1 MGVRFS
7 NTALAIQDGYNPF
20 EARQQDW
27 LASTTAKWPAR
38 WKRDAIT
45 RHGQLCATKGH
56 VAANQWLLDFAD
68 KIAACKIAP
77 NASDSDI
84 TDIATKQAKRAT
96 SRAARW
102 APLGIGEARREIDK
116 LCATWGIQPP
126 APGIPDSGAVARMT
140 DAFWWR
146 RKLRREQGREREA
159 IAIALGYVHKKRDI
173 YISAESFAAEQHK
186 ARRNANIL
194 KGTEAISE
202 DGEIVCLSELAEHSL
217 SNPTLRRGEM
227 MVRIKGYEDVSRER
241 GHAGLFITL
250 TCPSRMHARLASTG
264 ASNPA
269 YDGTTP
275 RQAQAY
281 LRNLWEDI
289 RSSFKNR
296 YTEVY
301 GLRIAE
307 AHHDGTPHWH
317 MLLFV
322 SPLHL
327 DAVKNTIRR
336 YALADS
342 PDEAGAQQYRVK
354 FENIDPLKGSAVQYV
369 AKYIG
374 KNVDGTGIDL
384 DENGL
389 PAAESLARV
398 TAWAR
403 LHGIRQFQFIGG
415 PPVGL
420 WREIRRIKEP
430 VIADAPEAIGNAW
443 RAAQKVENRQ
453 ADYAGLIRAVGGPTV
468 KRAEQA
474 IQLATTSD
482 ERLGRYGWQTM
493 VKPVGVF
500 HLDKPRR
507 VYASERKVW
516 QIRMRVG
523 EFGRRFAGDPAAA
536 HRPWTRVNNCA
547 VRAAQG
553 FPGDGEPSM
562 GANIIAFPRP
572 RHDSPPGLPV
582 ASPNGLLSP

>member
-1 MGVRFS
+1 MGRISNLAVAVR
-7 NTALAIQDGYNPF
+7 NGYDPF
-20 EARQQDW
+20 EAQQKDW
-27 LASTTAKWPAR
+27 LDDTTAKWPVR
-38 WKRDAIT
+38 WKRDAIA

-56 VAANQWLLDFAD
+56 VAASQWLLDLAN

-84 TDIATKQAKRAT
+84 TDIATKQAKRANN
-96 SRAARW
+96 RAARW

-116 LCATWGIQPP
+116 LCASWGIQPP
-126 APGIPDSGAVARMT
+126 APDIPDSGAVARMT

-159 IAIALGYVHKKRDI
+159 IAITLGYVHKKRDI
-173 YISAESFAAEQHK
+173 YISAESFAAEQQK
-186 ARRNANIL
+186 ARRNADIL

-264 ASNPA
+264 ASNPT

-275 RQAQAY
+275 KLAQAY
-281 LRNLWEDI
+281 LCNLWEDI

-317 MLLFV
+317 LLLFV
-322 SPLHL
+322 SPLHV

-336 YALADS
+336 YAMADS

-384 DENGL
+384 DENGV

-420 WREIRRIKEP
+420 WREIRRIKAP
-430 VIADAPEAIGNAW
+430 VIADAPEVIGSAW
-443 RAAQKVENRQ
+443 RAAQKAEGRQ

-474 IQLATTSD
+474 IQLATSSD
-482 ERLGRYGWQTM
+482 ERPGRYGWQTM

-507 VYASERKVW
+507 VYASERKFW
-516 QIRMRVG
+516 QIRMRAG
-523 EFGRRFAGDPAAA
+523 EFGQRFAGDPAAA

-547 VRAAQG
+547 GRAAQG
-553 FPGDGEPSM
+553 LPSSSRPSGM
-562 GANIIAFPRP
+562 GNVIPFPRP
-572 RHDSPPGLPV
+572 GPDHPPDHQNYAEGNPT
-582 ASPNGLLSP
+582 PT

>member
-1 MGVRFS
+1 MGRISNLAVAVR
-7 NTALAIQDGYNPF
+7 NGYDPF
-20 EARQQDW
+20 KAEQQE
-27 LASTTAKWPAR
+27 LLEETTAKWPAR
-38 WKRDAIT
+38 WKRDSIA
-45 RHGQLCATKGH
+45 RYWQLCATKGH
-56 VAANQWLLDFAD
+56 VAANQWLLELAG
-68 KIAACKIAP
+68 KVAACKIAP

-84 TDIATKQAKRAT
+84 TDIAAIQAKRAAG
-96 SRAARW
+96 RAARW
-102 APLGIGEARREIDK
+102 VSRGIAEARREIGK
-116 LCATWGIQPP
+116 LCIKWGIQPP
-126 APGIPDSGAVARMT
+126 APDIGDSGAVARMT
-140 DAFWWR
+140 DALWWR
-146 RKLRREQGREREA
+146 SRLRREQGREREA

-173 YISAESFAAEQHK
+173 YISAESFAAEQYK
-186 ARRNANIL
+186 ARRNADIL

-202 DGEIVCLSELAEHSL
+202 DGEIVTLAELAEHSL

-227 MVRIKGYEDVSRER
+227 VVRVKGYEDVSRER
-241 GHAGLFITL
+241 GHAGLFVTL

-275 RQAQAY
+275 RQARAY
-281 LRNLWEDI
+281 LCNLWEDI
-289 RSSFKNR
+289 RSSFKNH
-296 YTEVY
+296 YIDVY

-307 AHHDGTPHWH
+307 PHHDGTPHWH
-317 MLLFV
+317 LLLFV

-354 FENIDPLKGSAVQYV
+354 FENIDPQKGSAVQYV

-420 WREIRRIKEP
+420 WREIRRIKAP
-430 VIADAPEAIGNAW
+430 VIEDAPEAIGSAW
-443 RAAQKVENRQ
+443 RAAQKVGDRQ

-468 KRAEQA
+468 KRAEQV
-474 IQLATTSD
+474 IQLATASD
-482 ERLGRYGWQTM
+482 GRPGRYGWQTM

-516 QIRMRVG
+516 QIRMRSG
-523 EFGRRFAGDPAAA
+523 EFGRRFSGDPAVA

-547 VRAAQG
+547 DRAAQG
-553 FPGDGEPSM
+553 VPGDQLRPMVGNVIPFPGPGP
-562 GANIIAFPRP
+562 AR
-572 RHDSPPGLPV
+572 PPGQTGSQYFSRGPT
-582 ASPNGLLSP
+582 